1 MFTLKVITQ
10 DLEGLRETHL
20 FSAKRIQ
27 HTGIDT
33 NDYKIELGKGY
44 LNTVTIG
51 SLPDKTEG
59 IGQMFNY
66 CRVFLYGEED
76 HPETLLYI
84 LPYAECFITEE
95 GKTVDTFGSYYK

>member
-10 DLEGLRETHL
+10 DFEGIRETHL

-27 HTGIDT
+27 HTAIESA
-33 NDYKIELGKGY
+33 DYKIEPWVGH
-44 LNTVTIG
+44 NCVTIG
-51 SLPDKTEG
+51 SLTQTTDEHG
-59 IGQMFNY
+59 FNY

-84 LPYAECFITEE
+84 LPYAECFVTEK